1 MSLTKVSYS
10 MIKGAVVNVFDY
22 GATGDGTTDDT
33 EAIQAAVDAAFQP
46 VASNYGGGVLFFP
59 RGTYKITTAITLPNA
74 QFHIYGEGTASVISC
89 TGCSGF
95 LYPGQYSSISYLH
108 DLFILGDSTSA
119 TEAFNSSPSNVAFVF
134 TQVHFER
141 LRIYGFPRMFN
152 IPNAQ
157 ICSWADCMFDGISG
171 GSVFYVHITA
181 TGQAANSNRVM
192 RCQITGVNVQ
202 TIDFDPTVFDAR
214 AANWLFDACDFQQS
228 GSTNPPLTI
237 NDVDWVIRNC
247 EFENS
252 TAACEIDLVETD
264 YQAQLNNTT
273 IEGCAM
279 VGAVTTAHIKL
290 RRTGTVQKAY
300 YNTVKNINVGGANLI
315 EITSG
320 RSTVILNC
328 AGVVTDSGGE
338 FTVQIG
344 GSTILGSAGIKVIG
358 AYINTALWTSGTG
371 TPEGAVTAVVGSL
384 YTRLNGGA
392 GTTFYVK
399 ESGTGNVGWVAK

>member
-10 MIKGAVVNVFDY
+10 MIKGAVVNVLDY
-22 GATGDGTTDDT
+22 GAKGDGTTDDT
-33 EAIQAAVDAAFQP
+33 TALQAAVNATFYP
-46 VASNYGGGVLFFP
+46 TTSNYGGGILFIP

-74 QFHIYGEGTASVISC
+74 PFHILGEGTASVISC
-89 TGCSGF
+89 VSCSAF
-95 LYPGQYSSISYLH
+95 LYPGQFTTSSLIEDIY
-108 DLFILGDSTSA
+108 ILGNSTA
-119 TEAFNSSPSNVAFVF
+119 NTEAFNSNPTDTAYVL
-134 TQVHFER
+134 TQVQFNR
-141 LRIYGFPRMFN
+141 LRIGGFPRTFN

-157 ICSWADCMFDGISG
+157 LCSWNDCVFNGDNG
-171 GSVFYVHITA
+171 GSVFYVYITA
-181 TGQAANSNRVM
+181 SGQAANSNRVT
-192 RCQITGVNVQ
+192 RCQITGVNVK
-202 TIDFDPTVFDAR
+202 TIDFDPSLFSAR
-214 AANWLFDACDFQQS
+214 ASNWLFDSCDFQQS

-237 NDVDWVIRNC
+237 NDVDWVVRNC

-264 YQAQLNNTT
+264 YSAQVNNTS
-273 IEGCAM
+273 IEDCVM
-279 VGAVTTAHIKL
+279 VGGVSTAHIRL

-300 YNTVKNINVGGANLI
+300 YNTIKNINVGGANLI

-344 GSTILGSAGIKVIG
+344 GSAILSVAGIKVNG
-358 AYINTALWTSGTG
+358 AYVNTALWTSGTG
-371 TPEGAVTAVVGSL
+371 TPEGSVTAVVGSL